1 MIVKLQKWG
10 NSQGI
15 RLPKVI
21 IDELDISEND
31 ELDIK
36 VEEDK
41 ILIEKVNLRK
51 NIVDLFEGYKGGY
64 ESQVIDWDNS
74 VGKEIW

>member
-51 NIVDLFEGYKGGY
+51 NIVDLFEGYKGEY